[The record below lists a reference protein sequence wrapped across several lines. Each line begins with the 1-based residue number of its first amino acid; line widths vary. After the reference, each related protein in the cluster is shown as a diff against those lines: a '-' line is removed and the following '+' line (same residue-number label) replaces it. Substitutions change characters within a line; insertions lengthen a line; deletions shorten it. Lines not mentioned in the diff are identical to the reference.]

1 MGFATHLG
9 PWLLGTVKD
18 TTGTTAGTVR
28 NTGATI
34 VAQTNTASFTFAAIN
49 SSLTGTAFCLP
60 AGALITGCQFLT
72 SEAYSAAVTVKL
84 TMGGQDIYT
93 ATTVTGPAAPYTM
106 AAGTSAAV
114 VALLA
119 FLPAIAALTGHWD
132 DFKEGFMSG
141 ISGIKEIFLDAWD
154 SIKEA
159 GMALFDAL
167 KVVWQSVVGIVQSV
181 LSVFTDVGGKGGE
194 SGKKTQSGWSQIGNI
209 FGVAAKVLA
218 NIVKLFGIK
227 RSPLKSQIRFLK
239 EHGNWSWPIFLITPI
254 VRILIKGK

>member
-18 TTGTTAGTVR
+18 TTGTTAGSVR
-28 NTGATI
+28 NTGATV
-34 VAQTNTASFTFAAIN
+34 VAQTNSDSFGFAAIN

-106 AAGTSAAV
+106 AAGTTAAV

-119 FLPAIAALTGHWD
+119 N
-132 DFKEGFMSG
+132 
-141 ISGIKEIFLDAWD
+141 
-154 SIKEA
+154 
-159 GMALFDAL
+159 
-167 KVVWQSVVGIVQSV
+167 VGS
-181 LSVFTDVGGKGGE
+181 TDQLVTYTATKGGTLTTGAGSLVITYVMRDS
-194 SGKKTQSGWSQIGNI
+194 SGNSQVPAG
-209 FGVAAKVLA
+209 
-218 NIVKLFGIK
+218 
-227 RSPLKSQIRFLK
+227 QQ
-239 EHGNWSWPIFLITPI
+239 
-254 VRILIKGK
+254 